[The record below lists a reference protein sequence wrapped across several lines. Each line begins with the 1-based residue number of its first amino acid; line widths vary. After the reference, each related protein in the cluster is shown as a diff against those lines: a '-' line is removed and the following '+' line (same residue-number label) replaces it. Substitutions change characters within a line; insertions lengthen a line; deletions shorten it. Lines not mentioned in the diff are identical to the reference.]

1 MPTHSNY
8 ESKGQII
15 ALFQGSKSG
24 EMISMMHIFILSL
37 LCGGFCLTALADEQ
51 RYRGAC
57 DASAAVTIDD
67 SHFIVGNDED
77 ETLLLYTTD
86 GSSMRA
92 IQSFNFASHLRSNP
106 DHESDIEG
114 AARSGD
120 RIYWI
125 TSHGRSKKGKKRSNR
140 YRLFATDITGTPPR
154 LELQWGGLYDHL
166 VQDMLEREA
175 WDDESPITGET
186 IDLIAQATQLEK
198 KKAGELGPKK
208 TGLNIEALAVAP
220 DRGGLL
226 IGFRNPLVQGKALVL
241 NLKNPDALL
250 SNSGV
255 RARFSKPAYIDLDGL
270 GLRSMS
276 YDPTRKVF
284 FIIAGPKKNVGS
296 FKLFRWN
303 GMHDPSPVFVR
314 ELLHAKRSDPEA
326 LLIRNQQA
334 QVLHDEGR
342 RKIGKRKCK
351 TVSREKRGFSE
362 QWYDL
367 DPVRQ

>member
-1 MPTHSNY
+1 M
-8 ESKGQII
+8 
-15 ALFQGSKSG
+15 ALFQGSQSG
-24 EMISMMHIFILSL
+24 KMISMMYMFILSL

-51 RYRGAC
+51 RYQGVC
-57 DASAAVTIDD
+57 DASAAVTVDD

-77 ETLLLYTTD
+77 ETLSLYTTD
-86 GSSMRA
+86 GSTMKV
-92 IQSFNFASHLRSNP
+92 IQRFNFSSYLRSHP

-125 TSHGRSKKGKKRSNR
+125 TSHGRSRKGKRRSNR
-140 YRLFATDITGTPPR
+140 YRLFATDITGVPPG
-154 LELQWGGLYDHL
+154 LQLQWGGHYDHL
-166 VQDMLEREA
+166 IQDMLERDA

-186 IDLIAQATQLEK
+186 IDLIAQATQLER
-198 KKAGELGPKK
+198 KKAGELRPKK

-220 DRGGLL
+220 DQGGLL

-250 SNSGV
+250 SNSGA
-255 RARFSKPAYIDLDGL
+255 RARFSKPVYIDLDGL
-270 GLRSMS
+270 GLRSMA
-276 YDPTRKVF
+276 YDVSRKVF
-284 FIIAGPKKNVGS
+284 FIIAGPKKNVGP

-314 ELLHAKRSDPEA
+314 ELLHAKRSYPEA
-326 LLIRNQQA
+326 LLIRGDQA
-334 QVLHDEGR
+334 QVLNDEGR

-351 TVSREKRGFSE
+351 TVSKEQKGFGE

-367 DPVRQ
+367 DPVQQ